1 MGATTSEGTGA
12 GAVNNI
18 LPNVVNGVVKSTNI
32 APNQVL
38 SSDLADAAVTT
49 DKLNNFAVTQAKI
62 ANNAVVLSKIGNI
75 AGGLKFADQVVTLHY
90 IAAKSTFAS
99 SPDRTTLEIAAYQPD
114 NDLTLKIAYT
124 VVASAGFDSDV
135 ISISPASY
143 NTFNTIAT
151 VNGEGDLVEAYVMDQ
166 SFHNTYR
173 ITMQVR
179 SSNDGMVHLV
189 IEHLMNDGE

>member
-1 MGATTSEGTGA
+1 MGATSSEGTGP

-18 LPNVVNGVVKSTNI
+18 LPSVFNGVVKSTNI

-38 SSDLADAAVTT
+38 VSDLADSAVTTAKINDSAVTT
-49 DKLNNFAVTQAKI
+49 DKLATKAAI
-62 ANNAVVLSKIGNI
+62 LSKIGNI
-75 AGGLKFADQVVTLHY
+75 AGGLKFADEVVSIHY
-90 IAAKSTFAS
+90 IKARATFND
-99 SPDRTTLEIAAYQPD
+99 SPDRTTLEIAANEP
-114 NDLTLKIAYT
+114 NNALNLKVAYT
-124 VVASAGFDSDV
+124 VVAATGFDSDV
-135 ISISPASY
+135 LSFDPAPY

-179 SSNDGMVHLV
+179 QSNNGMVHLV
-189 IEHLMNDGE
+189 IEHIMNDGE